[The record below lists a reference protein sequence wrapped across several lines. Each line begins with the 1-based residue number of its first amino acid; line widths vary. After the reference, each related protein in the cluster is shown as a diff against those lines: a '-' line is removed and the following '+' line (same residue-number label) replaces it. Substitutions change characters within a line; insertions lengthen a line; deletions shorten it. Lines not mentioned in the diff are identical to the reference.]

1 MTLKVMSWNVLA
13 KAPASQFLDEKIVD
27 LEKRTNVRIEKIL
40 KKTPDIVLLQ
50 ELDRYFVE
58 KLNENTEIELNYD
71 IYYEQDMLLKKKPV
85 YDIFGNGIM
94 VKKTNKNI
102 EKISELY
109 TIFDKG
115 PLYDK
120 KNAVY
125 MDIKYKN
132 KVIRIISMHL
142 SGREKEAREALYG
155 AVSNKCSKQDYCII
169 GGDCNSIDLCMM
181 PYYEGKKS
189 TVCSFDYAEVQGIND
204 DDGLEIDKI
213 FVKNMKITKFRVQ
226 NNGKCDIPR
235 DVHKNI
241 KKYGSDH
248 FYILAHIEPRG
259 RTSYRKTRKRNRR
272 RSRAPSRKK
281 STSKSISKLRSSRSG
296 SHSRSRAP
304 SRKKSTSKSISKLRC
319 SRSRSGSRASS
330 CHSNSGSRQL

>member
-13 KAPASQFLDEKIVD
+13 KKPANKFLDEKIVA
-27 LEKRTNVRIEKIL
+27 LKKRTNVRIEKIL
-40 KKTPDIVLLQ
+40 KKTPDIILLQ

-58 KLNENTEIELNYD
+58 KLNKNTEIELNYV
-71 IYYEQDMLLKKKPV
+71 IYYEQDLLLKKKPV
-85 YDIFGNGIM
+85 HDIFGNGIM

-102 EKISELY
+102 ETISKLD
-109 TIFDKG
+109 TIFDDG

-142 SGREKEAREALYG
+142 SGRIKEAREALYN
-155 AVSNKCSKQDYCII
+155 AVSKKCKERDYCII
-169 GGDCNSIDLCMM
+169 GGDCNSINLCDKL
-181 PYYEGKKS
+181 YYKGKKS
-189 TVCSFDYAEVQGIND
+189 TVCSFDYAEQQGIHD

-213 FVKNMKITKFRVQ
+213 FVKNMKITQFRVQ
-226 NNGKCDIPR
+226 NNGKCNIPRDIPR
-235 DVHKNI
+235 DIPRHVRKNI

-259 RTSYRKTRKRNRR
+259 RTSYKKTRKRKQM

-281 STSKSISKLRSSRSG
+281 STSKSTSKLRSSRS
-296 SHSRSRAP
+296 S
-304 SRKKSTSKSISKLRC
+304 
-319 SRSRSGSRASS
+319 SGSRASS

>member
-1 MTLKVMSWNVLA
+1 MTVKVMSWNVLA
-13 KAPASQFLDEKIVD
+13 KHPADKFLDETIGG
-27 LEKRTNVRIEKIL
+27 LENRTKKRIRKIL
-40 KKTPDIVLLQ
+40 KETPDIILLQ
-50 ELDRYFVE
+50 EFDSYFVE
-58 KLNENTEIELNYD
+58 KLNENAEIAGNYD
-71 IYYEQDMLLKKKPV
+71 IYYEQDTLLKGDYD

-94 VKKTNKNI
+94 VRKTNKNI
-102 EKISELY
+102 ETISKLGIIIDDG
-109 TIFDKG
+109 T
-115 PLYDK
+115 LYDR

-125 MDIKYKN
+125 MDIMYKN

-142 SGREKEAREALYG
+142 SGRKKEAREALYR
-155 AVSNKCSKQDYCII
+155 AVSNKCSKQAYCII

-189 TVCSFDYAEVQGIND
+189 TVCSFDYAERQGIND

-259 RTSYRKTRKRNRR
+259 RTSYKKTRKRKQR

-281 STSKSISKLRSSRSG
+281 STSNSTSKLRCSRSG
-296 SHSRSRAP
+296 SRSY
-304 SRKKSTSKSISKLRC
+304 

-330 CHSNSGSRQL
+330 CRSNSGSRQL

>member
-13 KAPASQFLDEKIVD
+13 KEPASKFLFETIVD

-58 KLNENTEIELNYD
+58 KLNENTKIALNYD
-71 IYYEQDMLLKKKPV
+71 IYYKQDILLKKKPV
-85 YDIFGNGIM
+85 HDIFGNGIM

-102 EKISELY
+102 ETISKLDLY
-109 TIFDKG
+109 TIIDDG
-115 PLYDK
+115 LLYDR

-142 SGREKEAREALYG
+142 SGRKKEARESLYK
-155 AVSNKCSKQDYCII
+155 AVSNRCSKQDYCII

-189 TVCSFDYAEVQGIND
+189 TVCSFDYAERQGIND

-259 RTSYRKTRKRNRR
+259 RTSYRKTRKRKQR
-272 RSRAPSRKK
+272 
-281 STSKSISKLRSSRSG
+281 
-296 SHSRSRAP
+296 RSRAP

-319 SRSRSGSRASS
+319 SHSRSGSRSYSRSGSRASS

>member
-13 KAPASQFLDEKIVD
+13 KHPAKIFLRETIVD
-27 LEKRTNVRIEKIL
+27 LENRTKKRIQNIL
-40 KKTPDIVLLQ
+40 KETPDIILLQ
-50 ELDRYFVE
+50 EFDRYFVE
-58 KLNENTEIELNYD
+58 KLNENAEIAGNYN
-71 IYYEQDMLLKKKPV
+71 IHYEQDILLKEKYEQDKLLKKK
-85 YDIFGNGIM
+85 YDPHNIFGNGIM

-102 EKISELY
+102 ETISELD
-109 TIFDKG
+109 TIFDNG
-115 PLYDK
+115 ALYDR

-125 MDIKYKN
+125 MDIMYKN

-142 SGREKEAREALYG
+142 SGRIKEAREALYR
-155 AVSNKCSKQDYCII
+155 AVSNRCSKQDYCII

-189 TVCSFDYAEVQGIND
+189 TVCSFDYAERQGIND

-226 NNGKCDIPR
+226 NKGKCDIPR

-248 FYILAHIEPRG
+248 FYILAHIEQRG
-259 RTSYRKTRKRNRR
+259 RTSYKKTRKRKQR

-281 STSKSISKLRSSRSG
+281 PTS
-296 SHSRSRAP
+296 
-304 SRKKSTSKSISKLRC
+304 KSTSKLRC
-319 SRSRSGSRASS
+319 SRSGSRASS

>member
-13 KAPASQFLDEKIVD
+13 KAPASQFLFETIVD

-58 KLNENTEIELNYD
+58 KLNENTKIALNYD
-71 IYYEQDMLLKKKPV
+71 IYYKQDILLKQKPV
-85 YDIFGNGIM
+85 HDIFGNGIM

-115 PLYDK
+115 LLYDK

-142 SGREKEAREALYG
+142 SGRIKKAREALYN
-155 AVSNKCSKQDYCII
+155 AVSKKCDERDYCII

-189 TVCSFDYAEVQGIND
+189 TVCSFDYAEVQGINDD

-259 RTSYRKTRKRNRR
+259 RTSYKKTRKRKQR

-281 STSKSISKLRSSRSG
+281 STSKSISKLRSSHSHSRSG
-296 SHSRSRAP
+296 SHSR
-304 SRKKSTSKSISKLRC
+304 
-319 SRSRSGSRASS
+319 SRASS

>member
-13 KAPASQFLDEKIVD
+13 KHPAKNFLNETIVD
-27 LEKRTNVRIEKIL
+27 LEKRTNVRIETIL

-50 ELDRYFVE
+50 EFDRYFVE
-58 KLNENTEIELNYD
+58 KLNENTKIVKNYD
-71 IYYEQDMLLKKKPV
+71 IYYEQDTLLKEKYD

-102 EKISELY
+102 ETISVLG
-109 TIFDKG
+109 TIIDYG
-115 PLYDK
+115 TLYDK

-142 SGREKEAREALYG
+142 SGRNEEARKSLYE
-155 AVSNKCSKQDYCII
+155 AVSNRCSKLDYCII

-189 TVCSFDYAEVQGIND
+189 TVCSFDYAELQEIND

-259 RTSYRKTRKRNRR
+259 RTSYKKTRKRKQR

-281 STSKSISKLRSSRSG
+281 STSKSTSKSISKLRSSRS
-296 SHSRSRAP
+296 H
-304 SRKKSTSKSISKLRC
+304 
-319 SRSRSGSRASS
+319 SRSGSHASS

>member
-13 KAPASQFLDEKIVD
+13 KDPANKFLNEKIVA
-27 LEKRTNVRIEKIL
+27 LKKRTNVRIEKIL
-40 KKTPDIVLLQ
+40 KETPDIILLQ
-50 ELDRYFVE
+50 EFDRYFVE
-58 KLNENTEIELNYD
+58 KLNENAEIALNYD
-71 IYYEQDMLLKKKPV
+71 IYYEQDTLLIKKDD

-102 EKISELY
+102 ETISELG
-109 TIFDKG
+109 TIMDDG

-142 SGREKEAREALYG
+142 SGRIKEARKALYN
-155 AVSNKCSKQDYCII
+155 AVSEKCKERDYCII

-189 TVCSFDYAEVQGIND
+189 TVCSFDYAEGQRIND
-204 DDGLEIDKI
+204 DDVLEIDKI

-226 NNGKCDIPR
+226 NNGKCNIPR
-235 DVHKNI
+235 DVRKNI

-259 RTSYRKTRKRNRR
+259 RTSYKKTRKRKQR

-281 STSKSISKLRSSRSG
+281 STSKSTSKSISKLRSSRS
-296 SHSRSRAP
+296 H
-304 SRKKSTSKSISKLRC
+304 
-319 SRSRSGSRASS
+319 SRSGSHASS

>member
-13 KAPASQFLDEKIVD
+13 KEPASKFLFETIVD

-58 KLNENTEIELNYD
+58 KLNENTKIALNYD
-71 IYYEQDMLLKKKPV
+71 IYYKQDILLKQKPV
-85 YDIFGNGIM
+85 HDIFGNGIM

-115 PLYDK
+115 PLYDR

-189 TVCSFDYAEVQGIND
+189 TVCSFDYAERQGINDD

-235 DVHKNI
+235 DVYKNI

-259 RTSYRKTRKRNRR
+259 RTSYRKTRKRKQR

-281 STSKSISKLRSSRSG
+281 STSKSTSKLRCSHSRSGSRSG
-296 SHSRSRAP
+296 SHSRSG
-304 SRKKSTSKSISKLRC
+304 
-319 SRSRSGSRASS
+319 SGSRASL